1 MMFVGATRFSLYQP
15 NSDLWLASNGTKIS
29 PDEYLEFL
37 YDDARMAP
45 RCDIFLTC
53 TLPMLALAAEG
64 HDVRHVVSFSDN
76 LPEKY
81 RSQLVAAA
89 KQFDFLVLDEVP
101 VGESSLDLPQFG
113 REYSRRLGVEGQPY
127 GQYRLD
133 DDDVLSR
140 DYFDQMV
147 PHITPEHVGWVVT
160 LGKGVT
166 AIYSDGK
173 FYFAKEAVLP
183 LHSKGHLAVVQW
195 SGSEFLTPPTVP
207 HNSSD
212 RHNPVILDSREFS
225 HLWVRS
231 TTQDGALHQLGVDEH
246 EQTVR
251 IQNKLGRLP
260 GVRQSRLDEIFP
272 VLAGRLLVDRV
283 PGL

>member
-15 NSDLWLASNGTKIS
+15 NSDLWLASNGAVIS
-29 PDEYLEFL
+29 PDEYLAFL

-76 LPEKY
+76 LPEVY
-81 RSQLVAAA
+81 RSQLLAAA
-89 KQFDFLVLDEVP
+89 ERFDFVVLDEVP
-101 VGESSLDLPQFG
+101 VGTQSLDLAQFG
-113 REYSRRLGVEGQPY
+113 RDFSRELGVEGQPY

-133 DDDVLSR
+133 DDDVLAC
-140 DYFDQMV
+140 DFFDQMV
-147 PHITPEHVGWVVT
+147 PHIIPEHVGWVVT
-160 LGKGVT
+160 LAKGVT
-166 AIYSDGK
+166 AIYRDGK
-173 FYFAKEAVLP
+173 FYFAKEAILP

-195 SGSEFLTPPTVP
+195 FGGDFITPPTVP
-207 HNSSD
+207 HNASD
-212 RHNPVILDSREFS
+212 RYTPVVLDSRRFS

-231 TTQDGALHQLGVDEH
+231 TIQDGALHQLGVDEH
-246 EQTVR
+246 EQAVM
-251 IQNKLGRLP
+251 IQNKLGRMP
-260 GVRQSRLDEIFP
+260 GVSQSVIDEIFP
-272 VLAGRLLVDRV
+272 LLAGRLLVERV